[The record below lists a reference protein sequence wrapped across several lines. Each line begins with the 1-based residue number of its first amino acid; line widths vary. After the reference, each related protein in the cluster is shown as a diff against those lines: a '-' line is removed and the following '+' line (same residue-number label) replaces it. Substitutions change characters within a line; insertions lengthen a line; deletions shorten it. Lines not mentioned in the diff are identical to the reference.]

1 MIVPGLTE
9 SYGSKHD
16 PEEEDDIPFCTLKMF
31 PEEAVHCVEWA
42 RDRFGKFF
50 EQQPAA
56 LQATEPKPRP
66 PRPAFFAHCPT
77 AAAVWAACSSRTD
90 DAHAQKR

>member
-66 PRPAFFAHCPT
+66 PRRFVRPLPHCRRR
-77 AAAVWAACSSRTD
+77 VGRLQLS
-90 DAHAQKR
+90 HG